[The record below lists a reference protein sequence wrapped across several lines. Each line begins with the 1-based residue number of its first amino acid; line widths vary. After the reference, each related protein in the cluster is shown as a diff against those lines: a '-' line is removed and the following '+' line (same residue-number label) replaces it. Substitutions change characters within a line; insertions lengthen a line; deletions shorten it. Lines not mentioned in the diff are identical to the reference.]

1 MNSRKDKNHN
11 MQMPVNSFVKLM
23 FIIKNSNVNDLFANK
38 MALKQTNKQ
47 QKKTSTGKIKIVTT
61 LAHTV
66 YDVFFSWCMIN
77 MNYLV

>member
-1 MNSRKDKNHN
+1 
-11 MQMPVNSFVKLM
+11 MPVNSFVKLM

-47 QKKTSTGKIKIVTT
+47 QKKTSTGKVKIVTT

-66 YDVFFSWCMIN
+66 YDVFFF
-77 MNYLV
+77 LVYDKHELFSLIPLLAK